1 MNNIAS
7 EYIHIW
13 HDALINSNIENL
25 ESILDENVTFF
36 SPVVFTPL
44 KGKNITKMYLYAAGK
59 SFNMDKFKYIRE
71 LNDGNNSILEFET
84 EIDGISVNGVDMI
97 EWTPEGKI
105 INFKVMIRPYKGVEI
120 VKQKM
125 SEMLEALK

>member
-1 MNNIAS
+1 
-7 EYIHIW
+7 
-13 HDALINSNIENL
+13 
-25 ESILDENVTFF
+25 
-36 SPVVFTPL
+36 
-44 KGKNITKMYLYAAGK
+44 MYLYAAGK

>member
-71 LNDGNNSILEFET
+71 LNDGNNSILEF
-84 EIDGISVNGVDMI
+84 
-97 EWTPEGKI
+97 
-105 INFKVMIRPYKGVEI
+105 
-120 VKQKM
+120 
-125 SEMLEALK
+125 

>member
-1 MNNIAS
+1 MTAKKYIKKWHEVIKNNQL
-7 EYIHIW
+7 ELLDDLL
-13 HDALINSNIENL
+13 HDSVVFL
-25 ESILDENVTFF
+25 
-36 SPVVFTPL
+36 SPVVFSPL
-44 KGKNITKMYLYAAGK
+44 EGKDMTKMYLYAAGK
-59 SFNMDKFKYIRE
+59 SFNMKSFKYTRQ
-71 LNDGNNSILEFET
+71 LNDNLNSVLEFET